1 MRGDYHKIGT
11 LLTNIGTLQRIVAPI
26 NLTLA
31 PQGGDQRLQKNKTQ
45 NLEARF
51 EIQTYVARAPL
62 PAPVLTKAQT
72 GSGATPPKPGE
83 K

>member
-1 MRGDYHKIGT
+1 MRGRYHQIAT

-26 NLTLA
+26 NVSLVPGPA
-31 PQGGDQRLQKNKTQ
+31 DPRMAKRDKAQ

-62 PAPVLTKAQT
+62 PAAAVKGTPTT
-72 GSGATPPKPGE
+72 GIEKPKPGE